1 MRTALLLVTLGLA
14 GCSSSTPDAPNSGGA
29 AGSDAGGLSGAA
41 GSIGGAP
48 ASIGGAAGESSGG
61 VAGGGAGASSGSGG
75 ASGSTEGGSG
85 GASGQSAGGSAGSG
99 GGSAGSGGG
108 SAGSAGA
115 NGVLR
120 IMPVG
125 DSITA
130 GSNGTNA
137 GYRGPLYNLLKK
149 SVPQVLFVGSSL
161 GGGVTTQVDPL
172 PVDQRHSEGHSSYTI
187 NDVNNNLDGLDT
199 ATFDQYGGPDRDP
212 NGGHWFDGIDS
223 GPHARPALYPDIIT
237 LMIGTNNASV
247 ADRAA
252 VQAQLHALI
261 TKITTQRPEAQL
273 IVAQI
278 TPSNRPNN
286 VSYNAVVA
294 SEVAAFKAAGKHVS
308 VIDMY
313 SGFPADGLGADSVHP
328 NDKGYAF
335 MAQQWFTAITAVR

>member
-14 GCSSSTPDAPNSGGA
+14 GCSSSSPDAPSSGGA
-29 AGSDAGGLSGAA
+29 AGSEAGGVSGAV
-41 GSIGGAP
+41 GSIGGAT

-75 ASGSTEGGSG
+75 ASGSTAGGSG
-85 GASGQSAGGSAGSG
+85 GASGQSA

-125 DSITA
+125 DSITV
-130 GSNGTNA
+130 GSSGTNA

-149 SVPQVLFVGSSL
+149 SIPQVLFVGSSL

-172 PVDQRHSEGHSSYTI
+172 PVEQRHSEGHSSYTI
-187 NDVNNNLDGLDT
+187 NDVNNNLDGLDR
-199 ATFDQYGGPDRDP
+199 ATFEQYGGPDRDP
-212 NGGHWFDGIDS
+212 NGGHWFDGIAS

-237 LMIGTNNASV
+237 LMIGTNNAS
-247 ADRAA
+247 ATDRAA
-252 VQAQLHALI
+252 VQAQLHVLI

-286 VSYNAVVA
+286 VNYNAVVA

-308 VIDMY
+308 VVDMY
-313 SGFPADGLGADSVHP
+313 TSFPADGLGVDSVHP

-335 MAQQWFTAITAVR
+335 MAQQWFTAITAIR